1 MRSKTEIFIDKTGYP
16 ISLENIDKDINFSRA
31 YMNWLNSKIKLFKI
45 LNNLNENE
53 GIYNLSN
60 EFIEYI
66 EGLKKED
73 YRDYQKDRWS

>member
-66 EGLKKED
+66 EELKKED

>member
-60 EFIEYI
+60 EFMEYI

-73 YRDYQKDRWS
+73 YRDYQKDI